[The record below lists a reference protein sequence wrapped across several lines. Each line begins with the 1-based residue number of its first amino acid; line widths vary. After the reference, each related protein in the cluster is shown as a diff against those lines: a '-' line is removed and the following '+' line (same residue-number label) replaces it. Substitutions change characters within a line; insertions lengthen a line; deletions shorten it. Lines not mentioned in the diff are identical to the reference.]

1 MDLTN
6 YFSNLFHIAPCLRL
20 LLNDDVR
27 KNNEMHPGT
36 SIVSTRISGELF
48 LKQWNIEFFLD

>member
-6 YFSNLFHIAPCLRL
+6 YFSKLSHIAPCLRL

-27 KNNEMHPGT
+27 ENNEMYPGT

-48 LKQWNIEFFLD
+48 LKQWNIKFFLD